1 MAVTLK
7 DIAERTGV
15 SPSVVSTVLS
25 GRDNG
30 TFVSEQTRRKVLQV
44 AEVLN
49 YTPVRSGR
57 PRGSRRLRRQ
67 REEHFIGVWDPAY
80 STATAF
86 YVQNLQAALRHH
98 AEENDASAEDDY
110 GLRLLTADDLP
121 RLDAIGI
128 MGIVIVSPELL
139 PREAAAAT
147 IPSVMI
153 GEVDNPP
160 RELVQVHTDNMQ
172 AGQLLGDY
180 LWGLGHRRVA
190 YLASGV
196 HPRITR
202 QRYHGLCAIWHG
214 QGGDIKNVVPA
225 QYDQDKTL
233 TEHEQVRR
241 AVQRLYGPSSPTGKR
256 PTALLCADEHVAAVA
271 AQTLAEIGL
280 RVPADLSLVAFG
292 DTPRL
297 AESLIPPLTAVSEP
311 VALLTAAAIEQLY
324 LLHDAGMPDDP
335 ERRDLTF
342 PGELVIR
349 ASCAP
354 PPA

>member
-30 TFVSEQTRRKVLQV
+30 TFVSDQTRRKVLQV
-44 AEVLN
+44 AEMLN

-86 YVQNLQAALRHH
+86 YVQNLQAALRRH
-98 AEENDASAEDDY
+98 AEDSDASAEDDY

-128 MGIVIVSPELL
+128 MGIVLVTPELL

-160 RELVQVHTDNMQ
+160 RELVQVHTDNFQ

-180 LWGLGHRRVA
+180 LWGLGHRRIA

-202 QRYHGLCAIWHG
+202 QRYHGLCATWHA
-214 QGGDIKNVVPA
+214 QGGDIAHSRP
-225 QYDQDKTL
+225 
-233 TEHEQVRR
+233 R
-241 AVQRLYGPSSPTGKR
+241 AVR
-256 PTALLCADEHVAAVA
+256 PGQV
-271 AQTLAEIGL
+271 G
-280 RVPADLSLVAFG
+280 
-292 DTPRL
+292 
-297 AESLIPPLTAVSEP
+297 
-311 VALLTAAAIEQLY
+311 
-324 LLHDAGMPDDP
+324 
-335 ERRDLTF
+335 
-342 PGELVIR
+342 
-349 ASCAP
+349 
-354 PPA
+354 